1 MLGKI
6 MVYSSLYLEVKSMH
20 ICQEVDLSELV
31 LYQIAKLVLC
41 FPRFPSLYGF
51 LLAVIRCIQV
61 LWERQRETS
70 AVSLYTL
77 KTFVRCH
84 NDPGTDID
92 AITHL
97 LGTRQHLDFQRL
109 DLQLLPNLLLQLL

>member
-51 LLAVIRCIQV
+51 LLA
-61 LWERQRETS
+61 LS
-70 AVSLYTL
+70 
-77 KTFVRCH
+77 
-84 NDPGTDID
+84 
-92 AITHL
+92 
-97 LGTRQHLDFQRL
+97 
-109 DLQLLPNLLLQLL
+109 